1 MAQPPRRIVEWY
13 ERRVERK
20 GLRPRFA
27 AYLILA
33 AWLVAVVIYGVVEHA
48 TDPNTFH
55 TVWLGMWGGVE
66 TVTTVGYGDV
76 VPQSTAGKLVVSVL
90 MLGGLSFLAIIT
102 ALITSAFV
110 TRAQTNAQAGTRDE
124 VLEQLHE
131 ITAQLATVKEQLARD
146 HDNDH
151 RDG

>member
-1 MAQPPRRIVEWY
+1 MAQPPRRIVGWY

-76 VPQSTAGKLVVSVL
+76 VPQSTAGKLVASVL

>member
-1 MAQPPRRIVEWY
+1 MAQPPRRISGWY

-33 AWLVAVVIYGVVEHA
+33 AWLVAVVIYGVVEHE
-48 TDPNTFH
+48 TDPSTFH

-76 VPQSTAGKLVVSVL
+76 VPQSTAGKIVASVV

-102 ALITSAFV
+102 ALITSSFV
-110 TRAQTNAQAGTRDE
+110 TRAQTDAQAGAPDD
-124 VLEQLHE
+124 VLDQLHE
-131 ITAQLATVKEQLARD
+131 ISAQLAAVKEELARER
-146 HDNDH
+146 DNDQ
-151 RDG
+151 RDS

>member
-1 MAQPPRRIVEWY
+1 MAQPQRRVVGWY

-48 TDPNTFH
+48 TDPTTFH
-55 TVWLGMWGGVE
+55 SVWLGMWGGVE

-76 VPQSTAGKLVVSVL
+76 VPQSTAGKVVASVL

-102 ALITSAFV
+102 ALITSSFV
-110 TRAQTNAQAGTRDE
+110 TRAETKAQAGARDD

-131 ITAQLATVKEQLARD
+131 ISAQLATVKEQLARH
-146 HDNDH
+146 HDNDE
-151 RDG
+151 RDA

>member
-1 MAQPPRRIVEWY
+1 MAPPPRRIVGWY

-20 GLRPRFA
+20 GLRPRYA

-33 AWLVAVVIYGVVEHA
+33 AWLIAVVVYGIVEHA
-48 TDPNTFH
+48 TDPTTFH

-76 VPQSTAGKLVVSVL
+76 VPASTAGKIVASVL

-110 TRAQTNAQAGTRDE
+110 TRSQTKAQAGQHDD
-124 VLEQLHE
+124 VSDQLHE
-131 ITAQLATVKEQLARD
+131 ISTQLAAVKEQLDRD
-146 HDNDH
+146 
-151 RDG
+151 RDSDESS

>member
-1 MAQPPRRIVEWY
+1 MAHTPRRIIGWY

-20 GLRPRFA
+20 GLRPRYA

-33 AWLVAVVIYGVVEHA
+33 AWLVAVVVFGAVEHA
-48 TDPNTFH
+48 TDPSTFH

-76 VPQSTAGKLVVSVL
+76 VPASTAGKLVASVL

-102 ALITSAFV
+102 ESYSNCRRSAPSSRRSRSSSLAIATATSRHDGRV
-110 TRAQTNAQAGTRDE
+110 LVKRDNP
-124 VLEQLHE
+124 VGL
-131 ITAQLATVKEQLARD
+131 TVYS
-146 HDNDH
+146 
-151 RDG
+151 

>member
-1 MAQPPRRIVEWY
+1 MAHPPRRIVGWY

-33 AWLVAVVIYGVVEHA
+33 AWLLAVVVYGVVEHA

-76 VPQSTAGKLVVSVL
+76 VPQSTAGKIVASVL

-102 ALITSAFV
+102 ALITSGFV
-110 TRAQTNAQAGTRDE
+110 TRAQADSQAGGRDE

-131 ITAQLATVKEQLARD
+131 ISAQLGTVKEQLARD
-146 HDNDH
+146 
-151 RDG
+151 RDSDERS

>member
-1 MAQPPRRIVEWY
+1 MAQPPRRIVGWY
-13 ERRVERK
+13 ERRLERK

-76 VPQSTAGKLVVSVL
+76 VPQSTAGKLVASVL

>member
-1 MAQPPRRIVEWY
+1 MAQGPRRIFGWY

-27 AYLILA
+27 AYLIVA
-33 AWLVAVVIYGVVEHA
+33 VWLVAVVIFGVVEHV
-48 TDPNTFH
+48 TDPKTFH

-76 VPQSTAGKLVVSVL
+76 VPQSTPGKIVASVL

-110 TRAQTNAQAGTRDE
+110 TRAQTDAQTGERDD

-131 ITAQLATVKEQLARD
+131 ISAQLAMVKEQLARQ
-146 HDNDH
+146 HGNDQ

>member
-1 MAQPPRRIVEWY
+1 
-13 ERRVERK
+13 
-20 GLRPRFA
+20 
-27 AYLILA
+27 
-33 AWLVAVVIYGVVEHA
+33 
-48 TDPNTFH
+48 
-55 TVWLGMWGGVE
+55 MWGGVE

-76 VPQSTAGKLVVSVL
+76 VPQSTAGKVVASVL

-131 ITAQLATVKEQLARD
+131 ITSQLATVKEQLARD

>member
-1 MAQPPRRIVEWY
+1 MAQTPRRIVGWY

-20 GLRPRFA
+20 GLRPRYA

-33 AWLVAVVIYGVVEHA
+33 AWLVAVVVFGVVEHA
-48 TDPNTFH
+48 TDPSTFH

-76 VPQSTAGKLVVSVL
+76 VPASTAGKLVASVL

-110 TRAQTNAQAGTRDE
+110 TRSQTKSQAGQRDE
-124 VLEQLHE
+124 VVQQLHE
-131 ITAQLATVKEQLARD
+131 ISTQLATVKEQLARD
-146 HDNDH
+146 
-151 RDG
+151 RDSDEPS

>member
-1 MAQPPRRIVEWY
+1 MARSPRHIVGWY

-27 AYLILA
+27 AYLIVA
-33 AWLVAVVIYGVVEHA
+33 AWSVAVVVYGVVEHA
-48 TDPNTFH
+48 TDPKTFH

-76 VPQSTAGKLVVSVL
+76 VPESTAGKLVASVL

-110 TRAQTNAQAGTRDE
+110 TRSQTDAHADE
-124 VLEQLHE
+124 RNQVLEQLHD
-131 ITAQLATVKEQLARD
+131 ISAQLAAVKEQLARD
-146 HDNDH
+146 
-151 RDG
+151 RDSDESS